1 MRQVNHIPAAVLV
14 IAFTLTMAWPKTTAF
29 GADPAFQVPAGQ
41 RQLFLD
47 DVGIAKIENLTRT
60 MYQPNKKGAV
70 IRPTYPAES
79 YMQTRCAPAGGPQA
93 RLWKI
98 WLINSGDYPG
108 SAYAQS
114 RDGLH
119 WTKPSLGQ
127 VEVNGTREN
136 SYITIDEKL
145 GWCANAI
152 INVVI
157 NPDDPDP
164 ARRFTGLGHASGREP
179 VVSADGINWKSW
191 TCRPSCRGTNR
202 T

>member
-1 MRQVNHIPAAVLV
+1 MRLINHILAVVFVSAAT
-14 IAFTLTMAWPKTTAF
+14 FTTVWPKSTASA
-29 GADPAFQVPAGQ
+29 ADPAFQVPAGQ

-47 DVGIAKIENLTRT
+47 DVGIVKIENLTRT

-79 YMQTRCAPAGGPQA
+79 SMQTRCAPAWDPQA

-98 WLINSGDYPG
+98 WLTNSGDYSG
-108 SAYAQS
+108 TAYAQS
-114 RDGLH
+114 KDGLH

-145 GWCANAI
+145 GWPANAI
-152 INVVI
+152 MNVVI
-157 NPDDPDP
+157 DPDDPDP
-164 ARRFTGLGHASGREP
+164 ARRFKGLGEISPDEFQHFW
-179 VVSADGINWKSW
+179 V
-191 TCRPSCRGTNR
+191 
-202 T
+202 